1 MIVRT
6 VMRRFRMQ
14 VWAMFKAFPLYRHF
28 GRGAVLVATAACGFA
43 ATSGV
48 AQGPSLAML
57 DRLESGL
64 WEVRARDEADTV
76 QICIDN
82 GRKLIQIRHQRE
94 TCRRF
99 IVDDT
104 PGLVTVHYT
113 CPANGYGHTRV
124 RFENARLA
132 HLETQ
137 GIDNG
142 LPFNFVAEA
151 RRIGACR

>member
-1 MIVRT
+1 MIAGT
-6 VMRRFRMQ
+6 VMLRFGMQ
-14 VWAMFKAFPLYRHF
+14 VWAMLKTFRLPRHF
-28 GRGAVLVATAACGFA
+28 GRGAALAVTAACGFV

-48 AQGPSLAML
+48 AQGPSLVML

-64 WEVRARDEADTV
+64 WEVRARDESDTV
-76 QICIDN
+76 QLCIDN

-99 IVDDT
+99 VVDDT

-124 RFENARLA
+124 RFENSRLA

>member
-1 MIVRT
+1 
-6 VMRRFRMQ
+6 MRRFGMQ
-14 VWAMFKAFPLYRHF
+14 VWAMLKTFRLHRHL
-28 GRGAVLVATAACGFA
+28 GHGAVLVATAACGFA
-43 ATSGV
+43 ATSSG

-99 IVDDT
+99 VVDDT